1 MIIYY
6 KSNIMNNNSRFFN
19 NFSTNTNNN
28 TNANFNTTNPSSN
41 MNDINH
47 INNNYFNN
55 DNINSRQYISI
66 LYTIYNDN
74 YRLINEL
81 RNDNLM
87 LRNHIVNEY
96 ERSVNN
102 ENHMRFNNRRRAFS
116 RTSVPPTPWPIYDN
130 INAFYD
136 RVPVPPSNEQIQ
148 LATLTTYYSNIVEP
162 LNTNCPITLESFEN
176 NSVVTLIKYCGH
188 IFKHESLNNWFAE
201 NNRCPVCR
209 YDVRNY
215 TANLDDNYEIIDS
228 SNIVVDNNT
237 TSDTENTTNESNSN
251 SNTNTNTNN
260 NNNNNRTNLR
270 VNTEEEL
277 TNQIDNMLTQLFN
290 NNNNSDSSG
299 NFVIT
304 YTLQ

>member
-1 MIIYY
+1 
-6 KSNIMNNNSRFFN
+6 MNNNSRFFN
-19 NFSTNTNNN
+19 NFSTNTNNANN
-28 TNANFNTTNPSSN
+28 TNTTNPYSN
-41 MNDINH
+41 INDINH

-55 DNINSRQYISI
+55 DYINSRQYISI

-87 LRNHIVNEY
+87 LRNYIVNEY

-102 ENHMRFNNRRRAFS
+102 QNHIRFNNRRTSFP
-116 RTSVPPTPWPIYDN
+116 RTPYPIFN
-130 INAFYD
+130 NFNSTFFD

-162 LNTNCPITLESFEN
+162 LNTNCPITLETFEN
-176 NSVVTLIKYCGH
+176 NNVVTLIKYCGH
-188 IFKHESLNNWFAE
+188 IFKPESLNNWFNE
-201 NNRCPVCR
+201 DNRCPVCR

-215 TANLDDNYEIIDS
+215 TANLDDNYELIDS

-237 TSDTENTTNESNSN
+237 TSETENTTNESN
-251 SNTNTNTNN
+251 TNTNN
-260 NNNNNRTNLR
+260 NSNNNRTNLR

-290 NNNNSDSSG
+290 NNNNSDTSG

>member
-1 MIIYY
+1 
-6 KSNIMNNNSRFFN
+6 MNNNSRFFN

-41 MNDINH
+41 INDLNN
-47 INNNYFNN
+47 INNNYINH

-102 ENHMRFNNRRRAFS
+102 ENHMRFNNRRRAFP
-116 RTSVPPTPWPIYDN
+116 RTPYPIFN
-130 INAFYD
+130 NLHSTFYD

-162 LNTNCPITLESFEN
+162 LNTNCPITLETFEN

-188 IFKHESLNNWFAE
+188 IFRPESLNNWFSE

-215 TANLDDNYEIIDS
+215 TANLDDNYELIDS

-251 SNTNTNTNN
+251 SNTNTNNNNN

>member
-1 MIIYY
+1 
-6 KSNIMNNNSRFFN
+6 MNNNSRFFN
-19 NFSTNTNNN
+19 NFSTNNNTNTN
-28 TNANFNTTNPSSN
+28 TNANFNTTNPYSN
-41 MNDINH
+41 MNDLNN
-47 INNNYFNN
+47 INNNYVNH

-87 LRNHIVNEY
+87 LRNYIVNEY

-102 ENHMRFNNRRRAFS
+102 QNHIRFNNRRTPFPRTPYPIFNNFNS
-116 RTSVPPTPWPIYDN
+116 R
-130 INAFYD
+130 FFD

-162 LNTNCPITLESFEN
+162 LNANCPITLEEFEYG
-176 NSVVTLIKYCGH
+176 SIVTLIKHCGH
-188 IFKHESLNNWFAE
+188 IFKSESLNNWFTE

-215 TANLDDNYEIIDS
+215 TANTEDNYELIDS
-228 SNIVVDNNT
+228 SNIVVDNNNT
-237 TSDTENTTNESNSN
+237 TSDDNNTNAN
-251 SNTNTNTNN
+251 NTNTNT
-260 NNNNNRTNLR
+260 NRTNLR
-270 VNTEEEL
+270 VNAEEEL

-290 NNNNSDSSG
+290 NNNNNDTSG